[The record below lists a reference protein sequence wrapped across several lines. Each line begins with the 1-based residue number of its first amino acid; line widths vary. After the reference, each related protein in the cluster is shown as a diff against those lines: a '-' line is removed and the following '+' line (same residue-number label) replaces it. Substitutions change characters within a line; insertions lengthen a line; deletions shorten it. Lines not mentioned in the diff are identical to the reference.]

1 MVTRPLEK
9 WATWRIPALLDS
21 ARVCAQRPMSTRD
34 IDPGDRPKAAAVRA
48 RSLYRI
54 EMNHREAGTSG
65 FVYDHQLDVFRFP
78 EDGRFAFCEEFADW
92 ERLREREYV
101 LF

>member
-1 MVTRPLEK
+1 
-9 WATWRIPALLDS
+9 
-21 ARVCAQRPMSTRD
+21 MSTHDR
-34 IDPGDRPKAAAVRA
+34 DPGNPPEAAAVRA

-65 FVYDHQLDVFRFP
+65 FVYDQQLDVFRFP
-78 EDGRFAFCEEFADW
+78 EDSRFAFCEEFADW
-92 ERLREREYV
+92 KRLREREYV